1 MKFGI
6 KRRGKHKERN
16 KKYMSKYHT
25 PVLLQE
31 TIDGLQVTAGKRF
44 IDATLGGG
52 GHTKRMVEM
61 GAEVL
66 AIDEDREAIE
76 ENATLIG
83 PHCRIVQGNFRDI
96 ETLAVENGWNEIDGV
111 LFDLGVSSH
120 QLDTRSRGF
129 SYRFDEAPLDM
140 RFGDKRKLSA
150 YDLVN
155 TSSFDELFNI
165 FATFGEEERAGVIA
179 KNILLERK
187 KRPIT
192 TVGELKKCIEHAIG
206 SDNRDTVARIF
217 QAIRIAVNDELTA
230 LQEGLAGAMRI
241 TKVGGRI
248 AVISFHS
255 LEDRIVKRFF
265 LNNRMKVIG
274 KKPIIPNI
282 QEQKGNRRSKSAKL
296 RIAERIG

>member
-1 MKFGI
+1 
-6 KRRGKHKERN
+6 
-16 KKYMSKYHT
+16 MSSYHT

-31 TIDGLQVTAGKRF
+31 VMEGLQVTAGKRF

-52 GHTKRMVEM
+52 GHTKRMLEL

-76 ENATLIG
+76 ENAKLIG

-96 ETLAVENGWNEIDGV
+96 ETLAEKNGWNEIDGV

-120 QLDTRSRGF
+120 QLDTKARGF

-140 RFGDKRKLSA
+140 RFGDNSKPSA
-150 YDLVN
+150 YELIN
-155 TSSFDELFNI
+155 NSSYDELFNI

-179 KNILLERK
+179 TKILMDRK
-187 KRPIT
+187 TSPIA
-192 TVGELKKCIEHAIG
+192 TVGQLRTCIERAVG
-206 SDNRDTVARIF
+206 TGNRDTVARIF
-217 QAIRIAVNDELTA
+217 QAVRIAVNSELTA
-230 LQEGLAGAMRI
+230 LQAGLAGAMKL
-241 TKVGGRI
+241 TKIGGRI

-265 LNNRMKVIG
+265 LNNNVNVIG
-274 KKPIIPNI
+274 KKPLIPGRVEQ
-282 QEQKGNRRSKSAKL
+282 QENRRSRSAKL
-296 RIAERIG
+296 RIAERMR